1 MGYMCDYCGEQRSM
15 VYCRSDAAC
24 LCLSCDRNVH
34 SANALSKR
42 HSRTLICERCN
53 AQPASVRCSDER
65 VSLCQNCD
73 WVGHDGTS
81 STTTT
86 SHHKRQTINCY
97 SGCPSS
103 AELSSIW
110 SFCLDLN
117 MSSTGESAC
126 EQGMG
131 LMTIDEGPGDK
142 SGVQNVNVDQSG
154 TSSAAQGMD
163 RSSVPENTSLAKELG
178 VCEDDFNGNLIMDEV
193 DMALE
198 NYEELFGAAFNS
210 SRYLFEHGGI
220 GSLFDKDEA
229 PEGSIEGN
237 AMQQPAISNNASADD
252 SFMTCRTEPIICY
265 SSKPAHSNISF
276 SGVTGES
283 NAGDFQ
289 DCGASSMKQ
298 LSNEP
303 QPWCPPTSQDII
315 ASSHATTR
323 NNAVMRYKEK
333 KKARKFDKRV
343 RYVSRKERAD
353 VRRRVKGRF
362 VKSGEAYDYDP
373 MSPARSY

>member
-1 MGYMCDYCGEQRSM
+1 MGYMCDFCNEQRSM

-42 HSRTLICERCN
+42 HSRTLICGRCD

-73 WVGHDGTS
+73 WSGHNNDA
-81 STTTT
+81 T
-86 SHHKRQTINCY
+86 SHHKRQSINCY

-103 AELSSIW
+103 EELASIW
-110 SFCLDLN
+110 SFCLDSDLDFT
-117 MSSTGESAC
+117 SAGQSAC
-126 EQGMG
+126 EQEMG
-131 LMTIDEGPGDK
+131 LMTIDEGTGEEK
-142 SGVQNVNVDQSG
+142 TGVQNVNVDQPG
-154 TSSAAQGMD
+154 TSSA
-163 RSSVPENTSLAKELG
+163 LAKVMYMSFQLTSKCFLFWLQEFG
-178 VCEDDFNGNLIMDEV
+178 VSEDDFCGNVIMDEV
-193 DMALE
+193 DLAFE
-198 NYEELFGAAFNS
+198 KYDELFGTAYNS
-210 SRYLFEHGGI
+210 SKDLFEHGGI
-220 GSLFDKDEA
+220 GSLFEKH
-229 PEGSIEGN
+229 EGSK
-237 AMQQPAISNNASADD
+237 AMQQPAGSNAASED
-252 SFMTCRTEPIICY
+252 SFMTCRTEPIICF
-265 SSKPAHSNISF
+265 SSQPAHSNISF
-276 SGVTGES
+276 SVVMGES
-283 NAGDFQ
+283 S
-289 DCGASSMKQ
+289 DCGASSMEK
-298 LSNEP
+298 LSREI
-303 QPWCPPTSQDII
+303 TSQEETN

-323 NNAVMRYKEK
+323 NNAVLRYKEK

>member
-1 MGYMCDYCGEQRSM
+1 MGYMCDFCNEQRSM

-73 WVGHDGTS
+73 WSGHNNDATS
-81 STTTT
+81 Q
-86 SHHKRQTINCY
+86 HKRQSLNCY

-103 AELSSIW
+103 EELASIW
-110 SFCLDLN
+110 SFCMDLDF
-117 MSSTGESAC
+117 SSAGQSAC
-126 EQGMG
+126 EKEMG
-131 LMTIDEGPGDK
+131 LMTIDEGTGEDK
-142 SGVQNVNVDQSG
+142 TNVQNVNVDQPG
-154 TSSAAQGMD
+154 TSSA
-163 RSSVPENTSLAKELG
+163 LAKEFG
-178 VCEDDFNGNLIMDEV
+178 VSEDDFCGNLIMNEMDLAFEKY
-193 DMALE
+193 D
-198 NYEELFGAAFNS
+198 ELFGTAYNS
-210 SRYLFEHGGI
+210 SKDLFEHGGI
-220 GSLFDKDEA
+220 GSLFEKH
-229 PEGSIEGN
+229 EGSK
-237 AMQQPAISNNASADD
+237 AMQQQQQPAGSNAASED
-252 SFMTCRTEPIICY
+252 SFMTCRTEPIICF
-265 SSKPAHSNISF
+265 SSQPAHSNISF
-276 SGVTGES
+276 SVVM
-283 NAGDFQ
+283 GDSTS
-289 DCGASSMKQ
+289 DCGASSMQK
-298 LSNEP
+298 LSREI
-303 QPWCPPTSQDII
+303 TSQEETN
-315 ASSHATTR
+315 ASSHATTTR

>member
-1 MGYMCDYCGEQRSM
+1 MGYMCDFCGEQRSM

-42 HSRTLICERCN
+42 HSRTLVCERCN

-73 WVGHDGTS
+73 WSGHDGKNS
-81 STTTT
+81 TTT

-110 SFCLDLN
+110 SFCMDLN
-117 MSSTGESAC
+117 ISSAEECAC

-131 LMTIDEGPGDK
+131 LMTIDEDGTGEK
-142 SGVQNVNVDQSG
+142 SGVQKINVEQPE

-163 RSSVPENTSLAKELG
+163 HSSVPENSSMAKELG
-178 VCEDDFNGNLIMDEV
+178 VCEDDFNGNLISDEV
-193 DMALE
+193 DLALE
-198 NYEELFGAAFNS
+198 NYEELFGSAFNS

-220 GSLFDKDEA
+220 GSLFEKDEA
-229 PEGSIEGN
+229 HERS
-237 AMQQPAISNNASADD
+237 MQQPALSNNASAD

-276 SGVTGES
+276 SGITGES

-298 LSNEP
+298 LSREP
-303 QPWCPPTSQDII
+303 QPWCHPTAQDII

-373 MSPARSY
+373 MSPTRSY

>member
-1 MGYMCDYCGEQRSM
+1 MGYMCDFCGEQRSM

-42 HSRTLICERCN
+42 HSRTLVCEKCN

-65 VSLCQNCD
+65 VSFCQNCD
-73 WVGHDGTS
+73 WLGHNNGDTS
-81 STTTT
+81 Q
-86 SHHKRQTINCY
+86 HKRQPINCY

-103 AELSSIW
+103 EQLASIW
-110 SFCLDLN
+110 SFCLDLDF
-117 MSSTGESAC
+117 SSGGQSAC

-131 LMTIDEGPGDK
+131 LMTIDDDNGGEGEK
-142 SGVQNVNVDQSG
+142 TSVENANVDQPE
-154 TSSAAQGMD
+154 TSSVAQGMD
-163 RSSVPENTSLAKELG
+163 SAQEDSTLAKDL
-178 VCEDDFNGNLIMDEV
+178 VVPEDDFCGNLGMNEV
-193 DMALE
+193 DLAFE
-198 NYEELFGAAFNS
+198 KYDELFGTAFNS
-210 SRYLFEHGGI
+210 SRDLFEHGGL
-220 GSLFDKDEA
+220 GSLFEKH
-229 PEGSIEGN
+229 EGLNQGN
-237 AMQQPAISNNASADD
+237 ATQQPATSNAASGD
-252 SFMTCRTEPIICY
+252 SFMSCRTEPIICFT
-265 SSKPAHSNISF
+265 SQPDHSNISF
-276 SGVTGES
+276 SGITG
-283 NAGDFQ
+283 DDIQ
-289 DCGASSMKQ
+289 DCGASSMQQQQQ
-298 LSNEP
+298 LSREP
-303 QPWCPPTSQDII
+303 PPWCPPTSQEIS
-315 ASSHATTR
+315 ASAHATTR

>member
-1 MGYMCDYCGEQRSM
+1 MGYMCDFCNERRSM

-42 HSRTLICERCN
+42 HSRTLICERCD

-73 WVGHDGTS
+73 WSGHNNDA
-81 STTTT
+81 T
-86 SHHKRQTINCY
+86 SHHKRQSINCY

-103 AELSSIW
+103 EELASIW
-110 SFCLDLN
+110 SFCLDSDLDFT
-117 MSSTGESAC
+117 SAGQSAC
-126 EQGMG
+126 EQ
-131 LMTIDEGPGDK
+131 E
-142 SGVQNVNVDQSG
+142 
-154 TSSAAQGMD
+154 
-163 RSSVPENTSLAKELG
+163 ELG
-178 VCEDDFNGNLIMDEV
+178 VSEDDFCGNLMMDEV
-193 DMALE
+193 DLAFE
-198 NYEELFGAAFNS
+198 KYDELFGTAYNS
-210 SRYLFEHGGI
+210 SKDLFEHGGI
-220 GSLFDKDEA
+220 GSLFGKH
-229 PEGSIEGN
+229 EGSK
-237 AMQQPAISNNASADD
+237 AMQQPAGSNAASED
-252 SFMTCRTEPIICY
+252 SFMTCRTEPIICF
-265 SSKPAHSNISF
+265 SSQPAHSNISF
-276 SGVTGES
+276 SVVMGES
-283 NAGDFQ
+283 S
-289 DCGASSMKQ
+289 DCGASSMEK
-298 LSNEP
+298 LSREI
-303 QPWCPPTSQDII
+303 TSQEETN

-323 NNAVMRYKEK
+323 NNAVLRYKEK

>member
-1 MGYMCDYCGEQRSM
+1 MGYMCDFCGEQRSM

-42 HSRTLICERCN
+42 HSRNLICERCN

-73 WVGHDGTS
+73 WSGHNGA
-81 STTTT
+81 T

-103 AELSSIW
+103 EELASIW
-110 SFCLDLN
+110 SFCLDLSL
-117 MSSTGESAC
+117 SSAGESAC

-131 LMTIDEGPGDK
+131 LMTIDEGGGEK
-142 SGVQNVNVDQSG
+142 SGVDQPE
-154 TSSAAQGMD
+154 TSSAAAQGMD
-163 RSSVPENTSLAKELG
+163 RSSDPEDSSSPKDLG
-178 VCEDDFNGNLIMDEV
+178 VCGDDFRGNLVMEDV
-193 DMALE
+193 DLAFE
-198 NYEELFGAAFNS
+198 KYDELFGTAFNS
-210 SRYLFEHGGI
+210 SKDLFEHGGI
-220 GSLFDKDEA
+220 ESLFDKH
-229 PEGSIEGN
+229 EGSIQGN
-237 AMQQPAISNNASADD
+237 VVQQPAESNGASVD
-252 SFMTCRTEPIICY
+252 SFMSCRTEPIICY

-283 NAGDFQ
+283 TAGDFQ
-289 DCGASSMKQ
+289 DCGASTLQQISR
-298 LSNEP
+298 EP
-303 QPWCPPTSQDII
+303 LPWCPPTSQEIN
-315 ASSHATTR
+315 ASSYATTR

-373 MSPARSY
+373 LSPARSY

>member
-1 MGYMCDYCGEQRSM
+1 MGYMCDFCGEQRSM
-15 VYCRSDAAC
+15 VYCRSDAAS

-53 AQPASVRCSDER
+53 AQPASVRCSEEK

-73 WVGHDGTS
+73 WSGHNGA
-81 STTTT
+81 T

-103 AELSSIW
+103 DELASIW
-110 SFCLDLN
+110 SFCMDLDF
-117 MSSTGESAC
+117 SSAGQSAC

-131 LMTIDEGPGDK
+131 LMTIDEDTGEKPA
-142 SGVQNVNVDQSG
+142 VENDQPG

-163 RSSVPENTSLAKELG
+163 RSSVPENSTMDKELG
-178 VCEDDFNGNLIMDEV
+178 VSEDDFCGNLIMDEV
-193 DMALE
+193 DLTFE
-198 NYEELFGAAFNS
+198 KYEELFGTAYNS
-210 SRYLFEHGGI
+210 SKDLFEHGGI
-220 GSLFDKDEA
+220 GSLFEKH
-229 PEGSIEGN
+229 EGSIN
-237 AMQQPAISNNASADD
+237 AMQQPAVSNAASGD
-252 SFMTCRTEPIICY
+252 SFMSCRTEPIICF
-265 SSKPAHSNISF
+265 SSQPSHSNISF
-276 SGVTGES
+276 SGVIGES
-283 NAGDFQ
+283 NTGDFQ

-298 LSNEP
+298 LSREP
-303 QPWCPPTSQDII
+303 PPWFPPTSQEIS

-373 MSPARSY
+373 LSPARSY